1 MPKTSPTE
9 WLLARVTGSDRAVA
23 IMGDLTEMAA
33 TRGRLWFWMA
43 YARTLVALGWRT
55 APAAFLLALA
65 GKRFIVRAILPF
77 DVGHRVSHLA
87 DAGLFGPY
95 NPHIRLITWN
105 LTMVLARWLIF
116 ALPFVLIR
124 FGLRNRLAQLTCAL
138 FLFAAPVY
146 ILRPWIMD
154 LSSLLI
160 AATVAAASISS
171 LWRRPM
177 IVLAAT
183 SIAAIAT
190 TISGLYLLG
199 LVFHHNFLWLT
210 AFDVAIYDAIGLALA
225 VIFCLYLSRLLLAN
239 PNTPDRTVA

>member
-1 MPKTSPTE
+1 MYKTPIAE
-9 WLLARVTGSDRAVA
+9 WLLARITDPARAAA
-23 IMGDLTEMAA
+23 ILGDLTEMAA
-33 TRGRLWFWMA
+33 TRGRLWFVAA
-43 YARTLVALGWRT
+43 YARTLITLGWRT
-55 APAAFLLALA
+55 PVAFILALA
-65 GKRFIVRAILPF
+65 SKRLIVNAILPF

-95 NPHIRLITWN
+95 NPHIRLISWN

-124 FGLRNRLAQLTCAL
+124 FGLRNRLTQLTSAL
-138 FLFAAPVY
+138 FLFALPVY
-146 ILRPWIMD
+146 VLRPWVMD
-154 LSSLLI
+154 LSGILI
-160 AATVAAASISS
+160 AATVAAALISS

-183 SIAAIAT
+183 TVTAIAT
-190 TISGLYLLG
+190 TVSGLYLLG

-225 VIFCLYLSRLLLAN
+225 VIFCVYLHRRLLRQRPAI
-239 PNTPDRTVA
+239 A